1 MQLQMYLEKMM
12 KVSIICMSNVFTVY
26 KPDAKRLL
34 VKLSTDVKLGSMNI
48 VILVK

>member
-1 MQLQMYLEKMM
+1 MYNVAKSVFGKMM
-12 KVSIICMSNVFTVY
+12 KVSIICMPTVY